1 MVTTTKQPTGSKPQP
16 TSVAAA
22 EQTIAALERDR
33 AVLVAARTQDDGEMQ
48 KHAYAARVLHE
59 LGATRVLSEI
69 RERTLEH
76 DQRLRE
82 IDAAMATAEKV
93 LEQARAAESKAQA
106 REVAAELL
114 KRAARLVQHG
124 QTLDDA
130 GQVRIEASRAI
141 SEELQRMRSLAHGLG
156 VHVPS
161 HEQFLSMGSRA
172 DLTATMGTP
181 FARDVGE
188 HLPPN
193 ERRSHLSYVQPWSDA
208 ITKAAC
214 AIMGEDKSKEA
225 A

>member
-1 MVTTTKQPTGSKPQP
+1 M
-16 TSVAAA
+16 
-22 EQTIAALERDR
+22 
-33 AVLVAARTQDDGEMQ
+33 RT
-48 KHAYAARVLHE
+48 
-59 LGATRVLSEI
+59 
-69 RERTLEH
+69 
-76 DQRLRE
+76 
-82 IDAAMATAEKV
+82 
-93 LEQARAAESKAQA
+93 
-106 REVAAELL
+106 
-114 KRAARLVQHG
+114 
-124 QTLDDA
+124 
-130 GQVRIEASRAI
+130 
-141 SEELQRMRSLAHGLG
+141 LAHGLG